1 MRAYQSVLGI
11 KISKQNNDDI
21 DMKTRLEGVR
31 WGILN
36 LKFKLVLLYK
46 I

>member
-1 MRAYQSVLGI
+1 MFLWMRAYQSVLGI

-31 WGILN
+31 
-36 LKFKLVLLYK
+36 
-46 I
+46 

>member
-1 MRAYQSVLGI
+1 MFLWMRACQSDLGI

-31 WGILN
+31 
-36 LKFKLVLLYK
+36 
-46 I
+46 

>member
-1 MRAYQSVLGI
+1 
-11 KISKQNNDDI
+11 
-21 DMKTRLEGVR
+21 MKTRLEGVR